1 MKLPKLNLSKVAKN
15 MQHTLGKYS
24 PQILTG
30 IGVAGMIT
38 TVVLAVK
45 ATPKA
50 LELIEDKKEELDA
63 GKLTVV
69 DTVKTAWKPYIP
81 AAVTGILSTVCIIGG
96 NAVGT
101 RRTAALA
108 AAYKISETALHEY
121 KDAVVET
128 IGEEKAKEVKE
139 KVAQNKLDKNPV
151 VEKQIIVTNKGTFL
165 CYDSLSGRYFQSD
178 METIRKAQNDI
189 NDYLFSE
196 DYASL
201 NMFYDFLGLEHTRLG
216 AELGWKIDSGTLQ
229 IEFDSTLASDKSQG
243 IAPGTPCLVLDYNVA
258 PKYEFDKMSY

>member
-30 IGVAGMIT
+30 IGIAGMIT

-50 LELIEDKKEELDA
+50 LELIEDRKEELDA

-69 DTVKTAWKPYIP
+69 DTVKAAWKPYVP
-81 AAVTGILSTVCIIGG
+81 AAVTGVLSTVCIIGG

-128 IGEEKAKEVKE
+128 IGEEKSKEVKE
-139 KVAQNKLDKNPV
+139 KVAQNKVDKNPV

-178 METIRKAQNDI
+178 IETIRKAQNDI

>member
-63 GKLTVV
+63 DKLTIV
-69 DTVKTAWKPYIP
+69 DTVKAAWKPYVP
-81 AAVTGILSTVCIIGG
+81 AAVTGVLSTVCIIGG

-121 KDAVVET
+121 KDAIVET
-128 IGEEKAKEVKE
+128 VGEEKAKEVKE
-139 KVAQNKLDKNPV
+139 KIVQNKLDKNPV

-178 METIRKAQNDI
+178 IETIRKAQNDI
-189 NDYLFSE
+189 NDYLLCFFKYVLRFSRSRT
-196 DYASL
+196 Y
-201 NMFYDFLGLEHTRLG
+201 
-216 AELGWKIDSGTLQ
+216 
-229 IEFDSTLASDKSQG
+229 
-243 IAPGTPCLVLDYNVA
+243 
-258 PKYEFDKMSY
+258 

>member
-1 MKLPKLNLSKVAKN
+1 MNKPNLSKIVRRV
-15 MQHTLGKYS
+15 QHTLGKYS

-69 DTVKTAWKPYIP
+69 DTVKTAWKPYVP
-81 AAVTGILSTVCIIGG
+81 AVVTGVLSTVCIIGG

-121 KDAVVET
+121 KDAIIET
-128 IGEEKAKEVKE
+128 VGEEKAKEVKE

-178 METIRKAQNDI
+178 IETIRKAQNDI

>member
-50 LELIEDKKEELDA
+50 LKLIEDKKEELDA

-81 AAVTGILSTVCIIGG
+81 AAVTGVLSTVCIIGG

-121 KDAVVET
+121 KDAIVET
-128 IGEEKAKEVKE
+128 VGEEKAKEVKE

-178 METIRKAQNDI
+178 IETIRKAQNDI

>member
-50 LELIEDKKEELDA
+50 LELIEDRKEELDA

-69 DTVKTAWKPYIP
+69 DTVKAAWKPYVP
-81 AAVTGILSTVCIIGG
+81 AAVTGVLSTVCIIGG

-128 IGEEKAKEVKE
+128 IGEEKSKEVKE

-178 METIRKAQNDI
+178 IETIRKAQNDI

>member
-63 GKLTVV
+63 GELTVV
-69 DTVKTAWKPYIP
+69 DTVKVAWKPYIP
-81 AAVTGILSTVCIIGG
+81 AAVTGVLSTICIIGG

-121 KDAVVET
+121 KDAIVET
-128 IGEEKAKEVKE
+128 VGEEKAKEVKE
-139 KVAQNKLDKNPV
+139 KVTQNKLDKNPV
-151 VEKQIIVTNKGTFL
+151 VEKQIIVTNKGSFL

-178 METIRKAQNDI
+178 IETIRKAQNDI

>member
-1 MKLPKLNLSKVAKN
+1 MELPKLNLSKVAKN

-69 DTVKTAWKPYIP
+69 DTVKTAWKPYVP
-81 AAVTGILSTVCIIGG
+81 AVVTGVLSTVCIIGG

-121 KDAVVET
+121 KDAIVET
-128 IGEEKAKEVKE
+128 VGEEKAKEVKE

-178 METIRKAQNDI
+178 IETIRKAQNDI

>member
-63 GKLTVV
+63 DKLTIV
-69 DTVKTAWKPYIP
+69 DTVKAAWKPYVP
-81 AAVTGILSTVCIIGG
+81 AAVTGVLSTVCIIGG

-121 KDAVVET
+121 KDAIVET
-128 IGEEKAKEVKE
+128 VGEEKAEEVKE

-178 METIRKAQNDI
+178 IETIRKAQNDI

>member
-63 GKLTVV
+63 GELTVV

-189 NDYLFSE
+189 NDYLFNE

>member
-1 MKLPKLNLSKVAKN
+1 MNKPNLSKIVRRV
-15 MQHTLGKYS
+15 QHTLGKYS

-30 IGVAGMIT
+30 IGVAGMVT

-81 AAVTGILSTVCIIGG
+81 AIATGVLSTVCIIGG
-96 NAVGT
+96 NAIGT

-121 KDAVVET
+121 KDAIVET
-128 IGEEKAKEVKE
+128 VGEEKAKEVKE

-178 METIRKAQNDI
+178 IETIRKAQNDI

>member
-63 GKLTVV
+63 DKLTVV
-69 DTVKTAWKPYIP
+69 DTVKAAWKPYIP
-81 AAVTGILSTVCIIGG
+81 AAVTGVLSTVCIIGG

-121 KDAVVET
+121 KDAIVET
-128 IGEEKAKEVKE
+128 VGEEKAKEVKE
-139 KVAQNKLDKNPV
+139 KVIQNKLDKNPV
-151 VEKQIIVTNKGTFL
+151 VEKQIIVMNKGTFL

-178 METIRKAQNDI
+178 IETIRKAQNDI

>member
-50 LELIEDKKEELDA
+50 LELIEDRKEELDA
-63 GKLTVV
+63 DKLTIV
-69 DTVKTAWKPYIP
+69 DTVKAAWKPYVP
-81 AAVTGILSTVCIIGG
+81 AAVTGVLSTVCIIGG

-121 KDAVVET
+121 KDAIVET
-128 IGEEKAKEVKE
+128 VGEEKAKEVKE
-139 KVAQNKLDKNPV
+139 KVIQNKLDKNPV

-178 METIRKAQNDI
+178 IETIRKAQNDI

>member
-69 DTVKTAWKPYIP
+69 DTVKTAWKPYVP
-81 AAVTGILSTVCIIGG
+81 AVVTGVLSTVCIIGG

-258 PKYEFDKMSY
+258 PKYEFDRMSY

>member
-30 IGVAGMIT
+30 IGIAGMIT

-50 LELIEDKKEELDA
+50 LELIEDRKEELDA

-69 DTVKTAWKPYIP
+69 DTVKAAWKPYVP
-81 AAVTGILSTVCIIGG
+81 AVVTGVLSTVCIIGG
-96 NAVGT
+96 NAIGT

-121 KDAVVET
+121 KDAIVET
-128 IGEEKAKEVKE
+128 AGEEKAKEVKE

-178 METIRKAQNDI
+178 IETIRKAQNDI

>member
-1 MKLPKLNLSKVAKN
+1 MNKPNLSKIVRRV
-15 MQHTLGKYS
+15 QHTLGKYS

-30 IGVAGMIT
+30 IGVAGMVT

-50 LELIEDKKEELDA
+50 LDLIEDKKEELDTD
-63 GKLTVV
+63 KLTVI
-69 DTVKTAWKPYIP
+69 DTVKVAWKPYIP
-81 AAVTGILSTVCIIGG
+81 AMATGVLSTVCIIGG

-121 KDAVVET
+121 KDAIIET
-128 IGEEKAKEVKE
+128 VGEEKAKEVKE

-178 METIRKAQNDI
+178 IETIRKAQNDI

>member
-63 GKLTVV
+63 GKLTVI
-69 DTVKTAWKPYIP
+69 DTVKVAWKPYIP
-81 AAVTGILSTVCIIGG
+81 AAIAGVLSTVCIVGG

-121 KDAVVET
+121 KDAIVET

-178 METIRKAQNDI
+178 IETIRKAQNDI

>member
-50 LELIEDKKEELDA
+50 LELIEDKKEELDTD
-63 GKLTVV
+63 KLTVV
-69 DTVKTAWKPYIP
+69 DTIKVAWKPYIP
-81 AAVTGILSTVCIIGG
+81 AVATGVLSTVCIIGG

-108 AAYKISETALHEY
+108 AAYKISETALKEY
-121 KDAVVET
+121 KDAIVET
-128 IGEEKAKEVKE
+128 VGEEKAKEVKE
-139 KVAQNKLDKNPV
+139 KVIQNKLDKNPV

-178 METIRKAQNDI
+178 IEAIRKAQNDI

>member
-63 GKLTVV
+63 GELTVV
-69 DTVKTAWKPYIP
+69 DTVKTAWKPYVP
-81 AAVTGILSTVCIIGG
+81 AVVTGVLSTVCIIGG

>member
-1 MKLPKLNLSKVAKN
+1 MNKPNLSKIVRRV
-15 MQHTLGKYS
+15 QHTLGKYS

-30 IGVAGMIT
+30 IGVAGMVT

-50 LELIEDKKEELDA
+50 LDLIEDKKEELDTD
-63 GKLTVV
+63 KLTVV

-81 AAVTGILSTVCIIGG
+81 AVAIGVLSTVCIIGG

-121 KDAVVET
+121 KDAIIET
-128 IGEEKAKEVKE
+128 VGEEKAKEVKE

-178 METIRKAQNDI
+178 IETIRKAQNDI

>member
-50 LELIEDKKEELDA
+50 LELIEDKKEELDTD
-63 GKLTVV
+63 KLTVV
-69 DTVKTAWKPYIP
+69 DTVKTAWKPYVP
-81 AAVTGILSTVCIIGG
+81 AVVTGVLSTVCIIGG

-121 KDAVVET
+121 KDAIVET
-128 IGEEKAKEVKE
+128 VGEEKAKEVKE

-178 METIRKAQNDI
+178 IETIRKAQNDI

>member
-63 GKLTVV
+63 GELTVV
-69 DTVKTAWKPYIP
+69 DTVKVAWKPYIP
-81 AAVTGILSTVCIIGG
+81 AVVTGVLSTVCIIGG

-121 KDAVVET
+121 KDAIVET
-128 IGEEKAKEVKE
+128 VGEEKAKEVKE
-139 KVAQNKLDKNPV
+139 KIAQNKLDKNPV

-178 METIRKAQNDI
+178 IETIRKAQNDI

>member
-15 MQHTLGKYS
+15 VQHTLGKYS

-63 GKLTVV
+63 GELTVV
-69 DTVKTAWKPYIP
+69 DTVKAAWKPYVP
-81 AAVTGILSTVCIIGG
+81 AVFTGVLSTVCIIGG

-128 IGEEKAKEVKE
+128 IGEEKSKEVKE

-178 METIRKAQNDI
+178 IETIRKAQNDI

>member
-50 LELIEDKKEELDA
+50 LELIEDRKEELDA

-69 DTVKTAWKPYIP
+69 DTVKAAWKPYVP
-81 AAVTGILSTVCIIGG
+81 AAVTGVLSTVCIIGG

-121 KDAVVET
+121 KDAIVET
-128 IGEEKAKEVKE
+128 VGEEKAEEVKE

-178 METIRKAQNDI
+178 IETIRKAQNDI

>member
-69 DTVKTAWKPYIP
+69 DTVKTAWKPYVP
-81 AAVTGILSTVCIIGG
+81 AVVTGVLSTVCIIGG

-128 IGEEKAKEVKE
+128 IGEEKSKEVKE

-178 METIRKAQNDI
+178 IETIRKAQNDI

-258 PKYEFDKMSY
+258 PKYEFDRMCY

>member
-50 LELIEDKKEELDA
+50 LELIEDRKEELDA

-69 DTVKTAWKPYIP
+69 DTVKAAWKPYVP
-81 AAVTGILSTVCIIGG
+81 AAVTGVLSTVCIIGG

-121 KDAVVET
+121 KDTIVET
-128 IGEEKAKEVKE
+128 VGEEKAKEIKE

-178 METIRKAQNDI
+178 IETIRKAQNDI

>member
-50 LELIEDKKEELDA
+50 LELIEDRKEELDA
-63 GKLTVV
+63 DKLTIV
-69 DTVKTAWKPYIP
+69 DTVKAAWKPYVP
-81 AAVTGILSTVCIIGG
+81 AAVTGVLSTVCIIGG

-121 KDAVVET
+121 KDAIVET
-128 IGEEKAKEVKE
+128 VGEEKAKEVKE
-139 KVAQNKLDKNPV
+139 KVIQNKLDKNPV

-178 METIRKAQNDI
+178 IETIRKAQNDI

-216 AELGWKIDSGTLQ
+216 E
-229 IEFDSTLASDKSQG
+229 E
-243 IAPGTPCLVLDYNVA
+243 
-258 PKYEFDKMSY
+258 

>member
-1 MKLPKLNLSKVAKN
+1 MNKPNLSKIVRRV
-15 MQHTLGKYS
+15 QHTLGKYS

-30 IGVAGMIT
+30 IGVAGMVT

-50 LELIEDKKEELDA
+50 LDLIEDKKEELDTD
-63 GKLTVV
+63 KLTVI
-69 DTVKTAWKPYIP
+69 DTVKVAWKPYIP
-81 AAVTGILSTVCIIGG
+81 AMATGVLSTVCIIGG

-101 RRTAALA
+101 KRTAALA

-121 KDAVVET
+121 KDAIVET
-128 IGEEKAKEVKE
+128 VGEEKAKEVKE

-178 METIRKAQNDI
+178 IETIRKAQNDI

>member
-1 MKLPKLNLSKVAKN
+1 MNKPNLSKIVRRV
-15 MQHTLGKYS
+15 QHTLGKYS

-30 IGVAGMIT
+30 IGVAGMVT

-50 LELIEDKKEELDA
+50 LDLIEDKKEELDTD
-63 GKLTVV
+63 KLTVI
-69 DTVKTAWKPYIP
+69 DTVKVAWKPYIP
-81 AAVTGILSTVCIIGG
+81 AMATGVLSTVCIIGG
-96 NAVGT
+96 NALGT

-121 KDAVVET
+121 KDAIIET
-128 IGEEKAKEVKE
+128 VGEEKAKEVKE

-178 METIRKAQNDI
+178 IETIRKAQNDI

>member
-69 DTVKTAWKPYIP
+69 DTVKTAWKPYVP
-81 AAVTGILSTVCIIGG
+81 AVVTGALSTVCIIGG

-128 IGEEKAKEVKE
+128 IGEEKSKEVKE

-178 METIRKAQNDI
+178 IETIRKAQNDI

>member
-69 DTVKTAWKPYIP
+69 DTVKTAWKPYVP
-81 AAVTGILSTVCIIGG
+81 AVVTGILSTVCIIGG

>member
-63 GKLTVV
+63 DKLTIV
-69 DTVKTAWKPYIP
+69 DTVKAAWKPYVP
-81 AAVTGILSTVCIIGG
+81 AAVTGVLSTVCIIGG

-128 IGEEKAKEVKE
+128 IGEEKSKEVKE
-139 KVAQNKLDKNPV
+139 KVAQNKVDKNPV

-178 METIRKAQNDI
+178 IETIRKAQNDI

>member
-63 GKLTVV
+63 DKLTVV
-69 DTVKTAWKPYIP
+69 DTVKTAWKPYVP
-81 AAVTGILSTVCIIGG
+81 AVITGVLSTVCIIGG

-121 KDAVVET
+121 KDAIVET
-128 IGEEKAKEVKE
+128 VGEEKAKEVKE

-178 METIRKAQNDI
+178 IETIRKAQNDI

>member
-15 MQHTLGKYS
+15 MQYTLGKYS

-50 LELIEDKKEELDA
+50 LELIEDRKEELDA

-69 DTVKTAWKPYIP
+69 DTVKAAWKPYVP
-81 AAVTGILSTVCIIGG
+81 AAVTGVLSTVCIIGG

-121 KDAVVET
+121 KDTIIET
-128 IGEEKAKEVKE
+128 VGEEKAKEVKE
-139 KVAQNKLDKNPV
+139 KIAQNKLDKNPV

-178 METIRKAQNDI
+178 IETIRKAQNDI

-216 AELGWKIDSGTLQ
+216 AELGWKIDSGRLQ

>member
-15 MQHTLGKYS
+15 MQHTLGEYS

-50 LELIEDKKEELDA
+50 LELIEDRKEELDA

-69 DTVKTAWKPYIP
+69 DTVKAAWKPYVP
-81 AAVTGILSTVCIIGG
+81 AAVTGVLSTVCIIGG

-121 KDAVVET
+121 KDTIVET
-128 IGEEKAKEVKE
+128 VGEEKAKEVKE
-139 KVAQNKLDKNPV
+139 KVIQNKLDKNPV

-178 METIRKAQNDI
+178 IETIRKAQNDI

>member
-81 AAVTGILSTVCIIGG
+81 AAVTGVLSTVCIIGG

-128 IGEEKAKEVKE
+128 IGEEKSKEVKE

>member
-69 DTVKTAWKPYIP
+69 DTVKTAWKPYVP
-81 AAVTGILSTVCIIGG
+81 AVVTGVLSTVCIIGG

-128 IGEEKAKEVKE
+128 IGEEKSKEVKE

-178 METIRKAQNDI
+178 IETIRKAQNDI

>member
-69 DTVKTAWKPYIP
+69 DTVKTAWKPYVP
-81 AAVTGILSTVCIIGG
+81 AVVTGVLSTVCIIGG

-128 IGEEKAKEVKE
+128 IGEEKSKEIKE

-178 METIRKAQNDI
+178 IETIRKAQNDI

-258 PKYEFDKMSY
+258 PKYEFDRMSY